1 MTRTERNGGYTRG
14 TPAATVTV
22 ELHLTDLYSAEAV
35 EAGEFSGSL
44 VGGVRVVVE
53 RTDSW
58 PVERRG
64 DIVHEAIKHLL
75 SDLKSGLHE

>member
-1 MTRTERNGGYTRG
+1 MTTTERNGGYTRG

-22 ELHLTDLYSAEAV
+22 ELHLTDLYSPEAV

-53 RTDSW
+53 ATDLW
-58 PVERRG
+58 PDSHRHE
-64 DIVHEAIKHLL
+64 IVHEAIRHLL
-75 SDLKSGLHE
+75 CDLKSGLQP